1 MPASDC
7 RVLVVGDYPV
17 GYANGIG
24 ETLSN
29 LLADLPD
36 AAIFQ
41 CHPSH
46 LQPLN
51 GEGRGS
57 ASTYH
62 VPRRPDA
69 WPEWASRLYQPLMK
83 LQQVRAESQL
93 FETASAMIREHN
105 IDAVL
110 TYPVTP
116 WVLFA
121 AVRLRRAF
129 PRVRFVFY
137 VMDDWEGHHK
147 CFGLPFTAKRRA
159 ALNEMVATSNAR
171 FACSHLMKQDYE
183 GRFGN
188 DWDVLHK
195 GVDVTAAPQAP
206 SPFSFSN
213 ILYTGG
219 MNMFRFDAVLAFA
232 EGLRMYREASG
243 RDITLTLLGP
253 TPDRAYSSALARYQ
267 FIRTEPWVDNDAC
280 QRRMAQ
286 ADVLY
291 LPLSFE
297 AKLDRIANLAMPTKL
312 SEYLASGRPTIF
324 HVPAV
329 SEVYQLA
336 AGVGLPLVI
345 SSADPRATYDLLT
358 RLGEDGLDAADYQR
372 RAQRLL
378 HAEFDQDVLRRRLA
392 AVLSPRRP
400 AVKIHSLEAAL
411 D

>member
-1 MPASDC
+1 MPGSE
-7 RVLVVGDYPV
+7 RRLLIVGDYPV

-29 LLADLPD
+29 LVADLPD
-36 AAIFQ
+36 ASIFQ

-46 LQPLN
+46 LQPLD
-51 GEGRGS
+51 GEGRGT
-57 ASTYH
+57 AATF
-62 VPRRPDA
+62 VAPRRPNA
-69 WPEWASRLYQPLMK
+69 WPAWASPLYQPVMK
-83 LQQVRAESQL
+83 LRQARAETRL
-93 FETASAMIREHN
+93 FETASAIIRKHQ

-129 PRVRFVFY
+129 PALRFAFY

-147 CFGLPFTAKRRA
+147 CFGLPFTARRRS
-159 ALNEMVATSNAR
+159 ALNEIVATSDVR

-183 GRFGN
+183 RRFNNG
-188 DWDVLHK
+188 WAVLHK
-195 GVDVTAAPQAP
+195 GVDVTAAPPAAQ
-206 SPFSFSN
+206 PFSFSN

-219 MNMFRFDAVLAFA
+219 MNMFRFDAVLGFA
-232 EGLRMYREASG
+232 EGLRMYRESSG

-253 TPDRAYSSALARYQ
+253 TPDREYLSALARYP
-267 FIRTEPWVDNDAC
+267 FIRSEPWVDNAAC
-280 QRRMAQ
+280 QRRMSE

-324 HVPAV
+324 HVPAT
-329 SEVYQLA
+329 SEVHRLA
-336 AGVGLPLVI
+336 SGVGLPLI
-345 SSADPRATYDLLT
+345 INSANPQATHALLT
-358 RLGEDGLDAADYQR
+358 CLAAHGLDVDDYQQ

-378 HAEFDQDVLRRRLA
+378 HDEFDQNVLRRRLA
-392 AVLSPRRP
+392 AELSPGEP
-400 AVKIHSLEAAL
+400 AFHPPLEAAH
-411 D
+411 